1 MRFPFVV
8 VLLAAL
14 GFNTAQAEIY
24 KCTVEGRISFSQHPC
39 SADAVVVKPAIS
51 PQPTDEEIAMQ
62 EAANQSVRVAAMT
75 RRKLDKVTHLRKR
88 LSSLDGRIA
97 TLNKERSA
105 RLDNLQQHE
114 ALAEIDA
121 VNLQY
126 SVDLQRLMEE
136 RADVRSRLEGMLSA
150 PR

>member
-14 GFNTAQAEIY
+14 GVNTAQAEIY
-24 KCTVEGRISFSQHPC
+24 KCTVEGRTTFSQHPC
-39 SADAVVVKPAIS
+39 SADAILVKPAIS
-51 PQPTDEEIAMQ
+51 PQPTDEELTQQ
-62 EAANQSVRVAAMT
+62 EAANQSVRVAAMG
-75 RRKLDKVTHLRKR
+75 RWKFHKVTFLRKR

-97 TLNKERSA
+97 ALLKERGA
-105 RLDNLQQHE
+105 RLDNLQQD
-114 ALAEIDA
+114 ALAEIDV

-136 RADVRSRLEGMLSA
+136 RADVKSRLEGMLSA